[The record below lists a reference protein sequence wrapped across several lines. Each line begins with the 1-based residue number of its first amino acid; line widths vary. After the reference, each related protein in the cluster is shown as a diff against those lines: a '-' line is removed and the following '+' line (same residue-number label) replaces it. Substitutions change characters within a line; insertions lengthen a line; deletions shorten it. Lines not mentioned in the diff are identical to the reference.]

1 MSFKERG
8 VDMKRSSRSRQA
20 GISFFGLVFVMA
32 VLAGVGVLVAQ
43 AIPTMLEYQAIVKVV
58 ERVKGGNS
66 PQEIRKAFD
75 NNTQIDDIKSIA
87 GKDLDIVRENDRN
100 VVKFAYNKEI
110 HMFGPAYLLLK
121 YAHSTK

>member
-1 MSFKERG
+1 
-8 VDMKRSSRSRQA
+8 MKRSSRSRQA

-43 AIPTMLEYQAIVKVV
+43 AIPTMIEYQAIVKAV
-58 ERVKGGNS
+58 EGVKGGNS
-66 PQEIRKAFD
+66 PLEIRNAFD
-75 NNTQIDDIKSIA
+75 KISQVDDIKSIT
-87 GKDLDIVRENDRN
+87 GKDLDITKQNDRN

-121 YAHSTK
+121 YAHSTR